1 MYLHIVE
8 KVDPTYARD
17 LDHVGVS
24 QARDLWPCSVDM
36 AMAHSS
42 DVDVTGDESECED
55 GELTQDSSTSYSA
68 G

>member
-1 MYLHIVE
+1 MAY
-8 KVDPTYARD
+8 YAGSD
-17 LDHVGVS
+17 GSEGLGDMVVGDS
-24 QARDLWPCSVDM
+24 EG
-36 AMAHSS
+36 S